1 MSVDFDRE
9 IDRAVRSMLDAE
21 PPAAL
26 RARVLAAIRA
36 GEPRRA
42 WMSWAVPVA
51 AAAVVILM
59 VGVFTSS
66 RQPNAPKILSGRDV
80 PLPRLVA
87 HNATPPATVMSAR
100 PPEPTARVR
109 ERDRQVRATS
119 LDEPA
124 AAGIDA
130 LAAPAP
136 LSVETIPA
144 PASTTMPSIQP
155 APLRVNALDV
165 AALEMPRDAARGD
178 ER

>member
-1 MSVDFDRE
+1 
-9 IDRAVRSMLDAE
+9 
-21 PPAAL
+21 
-26 RARVLAAIRA
+26 
-36 GEPRRA
+36 
-42 WMSWAVPVA
+42 
-51 AAAVVILM
+51 VILM

-66 RQPNAPKILSGRDV
+66 RQPNAAKILSGRDV

-87 HNATPPATVMSAR
+87 HNATPSATVMSAR

>member
-9 IDRAVRSMLDAE
+9 IDRAVRSLLDAE

-42 WMSWAVPVA
+42 WMSWAVPV

-87 HNATPPATVMSAR
+87 HDAMPPATVMSAR

-109 ERDRQVRATS
+109 ERDRHVRATS

>member
-51 AAAVVILM
+51 AAVVILM

-66 RQPNAPKILSGRDV
+66 RQPNARKILSGRDV

-87 HNATPPATVMSAR
+87 HDATPPATVMSAQ